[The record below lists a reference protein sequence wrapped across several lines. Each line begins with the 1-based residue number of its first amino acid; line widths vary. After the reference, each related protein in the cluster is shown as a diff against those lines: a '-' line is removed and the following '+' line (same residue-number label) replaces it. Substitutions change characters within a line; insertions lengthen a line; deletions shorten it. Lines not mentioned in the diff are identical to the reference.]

1 MRKMNKQIN
10 YKALF
15 WIAISIIILLLT
27 INITSKMISNA
38 YNQGVQ
44 DGQLNLI
51 SQIQQTGNIPYF
63 TNETGNLTIKT
74 ISIKELCLGVQNG

>member
-1 MRKMNKQIN
+1 MNKQIN

-15 WIAISIIILLLT
+15 WIVISVIILLLT
-27 INITSKMISNA
+27 INIINKMISNA

-51 SQIQQTGNIPYF
+51 NQIQQTGNIPYF

-74 ISIKELCLGVQNG
+74 ISIRELCGVQK

>member
-1 MRKMNKQIN
+1 MNKQIN
-10 YKALF
+10 YKTLF
-15 WIAISIIILLLT
+15 WIVISVIILLLT
-27 INITSKMISNA
+27 INIINKMISNA

-74 ISIKELCLGVQNG
+74 ISIRELCKEVQK